1 MAEPH
6 VIGALRDKRSEL
18 AGIVMSLEQQLVQ
31 RRASLTHLDATMRLF
46 DPELRPEEI
55 RPRNRRTCNTWFRPG
70 ECLRLIYDVLRDAP
84 EPVTTPDLVER
95 IIAMKSMLANDDRER
110 ALIQKTILASLSRAK
125 ATIERIETAG
135 VVRWRVRQAARARCQ

>member
-55 RPRNRRTCNTWFRPG
+55 RPRKQRSCNAWFRPG
-70 ECLRLIYDVLRDAP
+70 ECLRLVYDVLRDTL
-84 EPVTTPDLVER
+84 EPVTTRELVDRIVEVKSIPDTG
-95 IIAMKSMLANDDRER
+95 DRQR

-125 ATIERIETAG
+125 ETIDRIETAG
-135 VVRWRVRQAARARCQ
+135 LVRWQVRQAARARCQ

>member
-18 AGIVMSLEQQLVQ
+18 AGVVMSLEQQLLQ
-31 RRASLTHLDATMRLF
+31 HRASLDHLDATMRLF
-46 DPELRPEEI
+46 DPELRPEES
-55 RPRNRRTCNTWFRPG
+55 RARQRRSCNAWFRPG

-84 EPVTTPDLVER
+84 APVTTRELAER
-95 IIAMKSMLANDDRER
+95 IVAMKSLEVTDDRQR

-125 ATIERIETAG
+125 ATIERIETSG
-135 VVRWRVRQAARARCQ
+135 VVGWRVRQAARARCQ